1 MLPNISN
8 KKRLCFIILG
18 VLLVCFVT
26 VIFYVFSDIVIIRYN
41 LNEFKIVNKNVEY
54 LIDEG
59 RPIEPIYLNYSS
71 SKLSK
76 LKEINIHCRET
87 TNLQLLKYLSSL
99 ESLTITI
106 DDCKSNLDN
115 TILDSMPTMNN
126 VTELSIVCYYG
137 KSITDKTMWLEKFP
151 NLSHL
156 YILSRNL
163 SDISGIK
170 KLKNLTILEIED
182 MGKSMNSTFDISGLK
197 DCEHLQHL
205 TIKTSRSNVPDTA
218 SLYQCKNIISLSMYS
233 DNPEYDLNN
242 IAKMKSLKELSV
254 GFRLENS
261 DKNTIASISRQ
272 QKKFLEQLDEYNF
285 YEY

>member
-1 MLPNISN
+1 MLTNISN

-106 DDCKSNLDN
+106 DD
-115 TILDSMPTMNN
+115 
-126 VTELSIVCYYG
+126 
-137 KSITDKTMWLEKFP
+137 
-151 NLSHL
+151 
-156 YILSRNL
+156 
-163 SDISGIK
+163 
-170 KLKNLTILEIED
+170 
-182 MGKSMNSTFDISGLK
+182 
-197 DCEHLQHL
+197 
-205 TIKTSRSNVPDTA
+205 
-218 SLYQCKNIISLSMYS
+218 
-233 DNPEYDLNN
+233 
-242 IAKMKSLKELSV
+242 
-254 GFRLENS
+254 
-261 DKNTIASISRQ
+261 
-272 QKKFLEQLDEYNF
+272 
-285 YEY
+285 